1 MKLDKVFNKSDPSY
15 DPLEREEEMNRMR
28 EHVMNEI
35 DKDKDRMVSLQEYL
49 DSTKEKDFDTNQEW
63 KTIEDEPQFNQNEF
77 EEFKKEHVSY

>member
-35 DKDKDRMVSLQEYL
+35 DKDKDRMVSLQEFL